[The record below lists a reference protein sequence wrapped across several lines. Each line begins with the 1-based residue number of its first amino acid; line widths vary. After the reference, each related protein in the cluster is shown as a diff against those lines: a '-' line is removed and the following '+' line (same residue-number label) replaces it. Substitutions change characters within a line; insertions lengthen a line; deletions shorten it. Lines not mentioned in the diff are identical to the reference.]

1 MSIPK
6 EPRQLM
12 INLMYLVLTAMLAL
26 NITKEVL
33 DAFSTINTSIETSNE
48 GIAEK
53 NKNMYYAFEHI
64 ADKRPELKAKADS
77 LFEIAKLIRS
87 ESQAMDDK
95 LGKWKDQIVTTA
107 GGWVTESGVKRIK
120 FMDDIDIATR
130 MFVEEK
136 KGEDVKKD
144 LEAFI
149 NNMVAKVPQSQQADI
164 RKALPLKINAIEKSD
179 LNPGGDWS
187 FGTFHNIPVI
197 AAVTL
202 FSKWQSDVKN
212 SESVMIENLM
222 GQVADDPYDST
233 IYKIDGLMA
242 VAVPSTNYALAGDE
256 ITANIALASY
266 SKSANPIVTSNVGGA
281 TVKDGVGV
289 IKFKANGTGVQ
300 TVRGTISLTVKGKTE
315 TQPWTFNYT
324 VGTAG
329 ASLQLDAMNV
339 MYIGLD
345 NPVTLSASGYNIE
358 DVSWDMPGAT
368 ISKVSSGKYTVKVT
382 TPNYQGVDY
391 TISAKNKAGQVV
403 KVGGGKMRV
412 RTVPA
417 PVIKFASKTGSIIL
431 PANQAKAQLGL
442 VAELENFIYNYRY
455 TVSSFRFTRMAKGS
469 DEEQYADV
477 TGPTFG
483 GSAAA
488 QALIKASKPGDV
500 WYFENIKVIGQNTT
514 NVRPVDG
521 AVIVKLR

>member
-1 MSIPK
+1 
-6 EPRQLM
+6 M

-48 GIAEK
+48 GIGDK
-53 NKNMYYAFEHI
+53 NKRMYTAFQHI

-77 LFEIAKLIRS
+77 LYRIAEVIRT
-87 ESQAMDDK
+87 ESQSMDDK
-95 LGKWKDQIVTTA
+95 LAKWKDQIVTTA

-120 FMDDIDIATR
+120 LMDDIDMATR
-130 MFVEEK
+130 IFVEEK
-136 KGEDVKKD
+136 NGDLVKKQ
-144 LEAFI
+144 LEDYI
-149 NNMVAKVPQSQQADI
+149 NTMVAKVPQDQQADL
-164 RKALPLKINAIEKSD
+164 RKSLPLKINAIEKSD

-212 SESVMIENLM
+212 SESVMIEHLM
-222 GQVADDPYDST
+222 AQVGDEAFDST

-289 IKFKANGTGVQ
+289 IKFRANGTGVQ

-315 TQPWTFNYT
+315 TQPWSFNYT

-329 ASLQLDAMNV
+329 ASLQLDKMNV

-368 ISKVSSGKYTVKVT
+368 ITKVGAGKFTVKVT
-382 TPNYQGVDY
+382 TPNNKGVDY
-391 TISAKNKAGQVV
+391 TISARNKAGQVV
-403 KVGGGKMRV
+403 KVGGGQMRI
-412 RTVPA
+412 RTVPN
-417 PVIKFASKTGSIIL
+417 PVVKFAGKTGSITI
-431 PANQAKAQLGL
+431 PVNQAKAQLGL
-442 VAELENFIYNYRY
+442 IAELENFIYDYRFL
-455 TVSSFRFTRMAKGS
+455 VHSFRMVRIAKGS
-469 DEEQYADV
+469 EEEQVADV
-477 TGPTFG
+477 VGASFSG
-483 GSAAA
+483 AAKN
-488 QALIKASKPGDV
+488 LIAASKAGDT
-500 WYFENIKVIGQNTT
+500 WYFEGIKVVGPGVPPRN
-514 NVRPVDG
+514 VDG
-521 AVIVKLR
+521 AIIVKLR